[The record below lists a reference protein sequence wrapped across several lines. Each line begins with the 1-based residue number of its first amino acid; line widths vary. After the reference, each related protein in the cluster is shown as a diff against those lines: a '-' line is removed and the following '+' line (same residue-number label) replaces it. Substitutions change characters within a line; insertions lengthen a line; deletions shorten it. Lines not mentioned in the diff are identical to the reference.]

1 MEIIGDD
8 LPVFHAGN
16 SASFALNAAT
26 KIIPSPLHKIAHRV
40 NINVGHS
47 ITADALP
54 AILGAFYGRDALQL
68 TALCD

>member
-1 MEIIGDD
+1 MISQYFTRGI
-8 LPVFHAGN
+8 LLLLR
-16 SASFALNAAT
+16 ST
-26 KIIPSPLHKIAHRV
+26 RQRKIIPSPLHKIAHRV